1 MGKTKQA
8 EGHVLLPG
16 YIDLLLRFEG
26 VPSFRTWGRHR
37 TCKVTPKMCSLVRGL
52 EVAMLPLKTK
62 AELHKLAG
70 IENMLLHEKRQHQ
83 MPHKVA
89 KSMTPMHF

>member
-1 MGKTKQA
+1 
-8 EGHVLLPG
+8 
-16 YIDLLLRFEG
+16 
-26 VPSFRTWGRHR
+26 
-37 TCKVTPKMCSLVRGL
+37 MCSLVRGL